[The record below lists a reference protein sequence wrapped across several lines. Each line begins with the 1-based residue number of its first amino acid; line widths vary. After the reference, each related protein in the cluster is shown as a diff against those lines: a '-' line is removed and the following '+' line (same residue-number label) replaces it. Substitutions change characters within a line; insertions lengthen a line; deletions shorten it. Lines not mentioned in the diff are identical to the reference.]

1 MHNNEIYK
9 IYNST
14 HIGKKIGTFIGHSA
28 ASFPVPAEHD
38 IKYDI
43 YKREYYNNGNAI
55 IGSIYV
61 SIDLGYSEEKLLEIF
76 YKYSIGKESAEELQ
90 LWAIEEKE
98 KGIAATAYKFFDW
111 LYKECF
117 IYSMRDIRDYIEKH
131 LYYFPIISLS
141 EDVEKEIKG
150 FLSEELQE
158 KQEEIANAKKKEL
171 ELREKA
177 KLLQSIREDII
188 GGKKG

>member
-61 SIDLGYSEEKLLEIF
+61 SIDLDYSEEKLLEIF

-117 IYSMRDIRDYIEKH
+117 IYSMRDVRDYIEKYLH
-131 LYYFPIISLS
+131 YFFAISLS
-141 EDVEKEIKG
+141 SNVEEGIKG
-150 FLSEELQE
+150 LLSEALRE
-158 KQEEIANAKKKEL
+158 KQEEIAYTKGKER
-171 ELREKA
+171 ELREKT
-177 KLLQSIREDII
+177 KLLQNIRKNII
-188 GGKKG
+188 EGKE